1 MIRRS
6 KMKNIFKKNHI
17 IITAL
22 AIMIVIAGYLSFTND
37 DLADKKDAVETEAA
51 NSGDYEEFT
60 DAEGMDLATADGTD
74 TDAEATDEA
83 GTDEAGTDEDATTT
97 ALDDENA
104 EAEEDAENAE
114 TTADD
119 ENDENADDAEA
130 DELGDISDED
140 MLAEADGQEVSD
152 NGELDLEEGVPGE
165 AVLANAASTIDA
177 SYFVTNKIER
187 EQVRA
192 KNRASYMDIINSETV
207 SKEQRQIAVDSALE
221 LADIISKENK
231 TEMLLEAKGFEG
243 SIVFMDDGVV
253 DVVVNAEALTDQE
266 LAIIEKVVKDKT
278 GVEVKNININPVVI
292 SE

>member
-1 MIRRS
+1 MI
-6 KMKNIFKKNHI
+6 I
-17 IITAL
+17 
-22 AIMIVIAGYLSFTND
+22 IAGYLSFTND

-60 DAEGMDLATADGTD
+60 DSEDMDLATADTGTD
-74 TDAEATDEA
+74 AD
-83 GTDEAGTDEDATTT
+83 GTDEAGVDEEVDTT

-104 EAEEDAENAE
+104 GTEEDAENAE

-130 DELGDISDED
+130 DELGDISDEE
-140 MLAEADGQEVSD
+140 MVAEADAQEVSD
-152 NGELDLEEGVPGE
+152 NGELNLEEGVPGE

-207 SKEQRQIAVDSALE
+207 SKEQRQTAVDNALE

-243 SIVFMDDGVV
+243 SIVFMDDGMV
-253 DVVVNAEALTDQE
+253 DVVVNAEALTDQQ
-266 LAIIEKVVKDKT
+266 LAIIEEVVKDKT
-278 GVEVKNININPVVI
+278 GVAVENIDINPVVI

>member
-1 MIRRS
+1 
-6 KMKNIFKKNHI
+6 MKNIFKKNHI

-22 AIMIVIAGYLSFTND
+22 AIMIIIAGYLSFTND
-37 DLADKKDAVETEAA
+37 DLADNKDAVETEAA

-60 DAEGMDLATADGTD
+60 DSEGMDLATADTTDDTTTDDQAEEEDLGDEDTDLEAGTD
-74 TDAEATDEA
+74 TDAEE
-83 GTDEAGTDEDATTT
+83 
-97 ALDDENA
+97 
-104 EAEEDAENAE
+104 AE

-119 ENDENADDAEA
+119 ENDEVDDADA
-130 DELGDISDED
+130 DELGDISDEE
-140 MLAEADGQEVSD
+140 MVADAQEVSD
-152 NGELDLEEGVPGE
+152 NGELNLEEGVPGE

-177 SYFVTNKIER
+177 SYFITNKIER

-192 KNRASYMDIINSETV
+192 KNRAAYMDIINSETV
-207 SKEQRQIAVDSALE
+207 SKEQRQVAVDSALE

-243 SIVFMDDGVV
+243 SIVFMDDGMV
-253 DVVVNAEALTDQE
+253 DVVVNAEALTDQQ

-278 GVEVKNININPVVI
+278 GVAVENININPVVI

>member
-1 MIRRS
+1 
-6 KMKNIFKKNHI
+6 MKNIFKKNHV

-22 AIMIVIAGYLSFTND
+22 AIMIIIAGYLSFTND
-37 DLADKKDAVETEAA
+37 DLADKDDAIETEAT
-51 NSGDYEEFT
+51 NTGDYEEFT
-60 DAEGMDLATADGTD
+60 DSEGMDLVTTD
-74 TDAEATDEA
+74 TTNDTTTGDQTN
-83 GTDEAGTDEDATTT
+83 GDVNNNEDANVTNDNT
-97 ALDDENA
+97 
-104 EAEEDAENAE
+104 E

-119 ENDENADDAEA
+119 QNNGNVDDTKV
-130 DELGDISDED
+130 DELGDISDEN
-140 MLAEADGQEVSD
+140 MLADGNEVTD

-192 KNRASYMDIINSETV
+192 KNRAAFMDIINSETV
-207 SKEQRQIAVDSALE
+207 SKEQRQTAVDSMLE
-221 LADIISKENK
+221 LTDIISKENK

-243 SIVFMDDGVV
+243 SIVFMDDGMV
-253 DVVVNAEALTDQE
+253 DVVVNAEALTDQQ

>member
-37 DLADKKDAVETEAA
+37 DLANKKDTVETDAK
-51 NSGDYEEFT
+51 NNGDYEEFT
-60 DAEGMDLATADGTD
+60 DSEGMDLATADGTD
-74 TDAEATDEA
+74 TDVTDDTDATDDT
-83 GTDEAGTDEDATTT
+83 TDTDDVTDEDTDE
-97 ALDDENA
+97 LDA
-104 EAEEDAENAE
+104 
-114 TTADD
+114 TADD
-119 ENDENADDAEA
+119 ENDETSDDTES

-140 MLAEADGQEVSD
+140 MVADAQKVSD

-177 SYFVTNKIER
+177 SYFVTNRIER

-192 KNRASYMDIINSETV
+192 KNRSYYLDIINSETV
-207 SKEQRQIAVDSALE
+207 SKEQRQAAVDSMLE
-221 LADIISKENK
+221 LTDIISKENK
-231 TEMLLEAKGFEG
+231 TEMLLEAKGFDG
-243 SIVFMDDGVV
+243 SIVFIDDGVV
-253 DVVVNAEALTDQE
+253 DVVVNAEALTDQQ

-278 GVEVKNININPVVI
+278 GISVENININPVVI

>member
-1 MIRRS
+1 
-6 KMKNIFKKNHI
+6 MKNIFKKNHV

-22 AIMIVIAGYLSFTND
+22 AIMIIIAGYLSFTND
-37 DLADKKDAVETEAA
+37 DLADKEDAIETEATNA
-51 NSGDYEEFT
+51 GDYEEFT
-60 DAEGMDLATADGTD
+60 DSEGMDLVTTD
-74 TDAEATDEA
+74 TTNDTTNDTTT
-83 GTDEAGTDEDATTT
+83 GDQTNGDVNNNEDANVTNDNT
-97 ALDDENA
+97 DN
-104 EAEEDAENAE
+104 
-114 TTADD
+114 TADD
-119 ENDENADDAEA
+119 QNNGNVDDTKV

-140 MLAEADGQEVSD
+140 MLADGNEVTD

-192 KNRASYMDIINSETV
+192 KNRAAFMDIINSETV
-207 SKEQRQIAVDSALE
+207 SKEQRQTAVDSMLE
-221 LADIISKENK
+221 LTDIISKENK

-243 SIVFMDDGVV
+243 SIVFMDDGMV
-253 DVVVNAEALTDQE
+253 DVVVNAEALTDQQ